1 MKSAESKQ
9 ENQHGPLKVLVVGNN
24 PIELSKLFDTFS
36 KGKGQTIVA
45 ETAFDLK
52 TVNERL
58 LKFQP
63 DYILIDDN
71 VGKAELK
78 ITMNS
83 LLTDRKTRNIPI
95 TVLKNSNYQEFV
107 DMGIL
112 SYILKDNMTIDA
124 LYRELK
130 NSLRL
135 QKTQKYIYDAYRK
148 RKGQVIRFLNLKRH
162 PAF

>member
-1 MKSAESKQ
+1 MKSAEGKQ
-9 ENQHGPLKVLVVGNN
+9 ENPDPLKVLAVGNN
-24 PIELSKLFDTFS
+24 PIELSRLFDTLSSS
-36 KGKGQTIVA
+36 KGQPIFT

-58 LKFQP
+58 SKFQP

-71 VGKAELK
+71 IGKAELK
-78 ITMNS
+78 ITMNT
-83 LLTDRKTRNIPI
+83 LLADRKTRNIPI

-112 SYILKDNMTIDA
+112 SYVLKDNMTIDA

-148 RKGQVIRFLNLKRH
+148 RKGQFIRFLNLKRH